1 MNGHNLCLQEV
12 YNPLGELELYLVQIN
27 TKGSKING

>member
-1 MNGHNLCLQEV
+1 MNGHNLSLQEV